1 MKDGIYIIDR
11 IEEGIIVLV
20 PDEGGLAVNLPADAL
35 PDAAEGSAVE
45 IADGG
50 ERVRLLTSAERP
62 PEKERNRAR
71 LHTLF
76 AKGKSTD

>member
-1 MKDGIYIIDR
+1 MKNGIYIIDR
-11 IEEGIIVLV
+11 IEEGIAVLV
-20 PDEGGLAVNLPADAL
+20 PDEGGSEVNLPADAL
-35 PDAAEGSAVE
+35 SGAAEGAAVE

-62 PEKERNRAR
+62 SEKEQNLAR

-76 AKGKSTD
+76 AKGKSRD